1 MSLHYQ
7 KSHHNH
13 VGEYQQSGIPYT
25 LQIVNASALDD
36 TAESGTDAKLA
47 KTVNFPYVTKFITVY
62 SSAKFWLAYDSTGMV
77 DPAAGSSRAGKNIFL
92 VPADTPMTFEV
103 KCKDMLVYASAN
115 PQTVYV
121 HAGLTGIE
129 RSMFPPIATI
139 DGVGGT

>member
-7 KSHHNH
+7 KSHHNN

-25 LQIVNASALDD
+25 LQISNASALND
-36 TAESGTDAKLA
+36 TAETNNDCRLA

-62 SSAKFWLAYDSTGMV
+62 SSAKFWIAYDATGMD

-115 PQTVYV
+115 PQKIYV
-121 HAGLTGIE
+121 HAGLIGIE
-129 RSMFPPIATI
+129 RDMFPTIASI
-139 DGVGGT
+139 DGVGGS

>member
-7 KSHHNH
+7 KSHHNN

-25 LQIVNASALDD
+25 LQISNASALND
-36 TAESGTDAKLA
+36 TAETNNDCRLA

-62 SSAKFWLAYDSTGMV
+62 SSAKFWIAYDATGMD

-115 PQTVYV
+115 PQKIYV

-129 RSMFPPIATI
+129 RDMFPTIASI
-139 DGVGGT
+139 DGVGGS